1 MAANSV
7 AARLG
12 QTIGPLLAGLGFT
25 LIGPGLVFVA
35 AAGIVFAALIFLAF
49 QLGQCQTGTAETP

>member
-1 MAANSV
+1 MAANNV

-25 LIGPGLVFVA
+25 LIGLDLVFV

-49 QLGQCQTGTAETP
+49 QLRQYQTGAAETP